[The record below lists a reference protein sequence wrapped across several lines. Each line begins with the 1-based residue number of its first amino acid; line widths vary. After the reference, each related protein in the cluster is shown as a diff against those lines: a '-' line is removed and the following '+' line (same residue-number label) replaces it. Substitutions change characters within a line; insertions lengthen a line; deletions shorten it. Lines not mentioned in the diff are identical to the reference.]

1 MGINGLKLH
10 KLFKK
15 IGDLE
20 EHNIWLKIELNIY
33 VKNMVLKIKNNKDA
47 KNN

>member
-1 MGINGLKLH
+1 MDINGQKLH

-15 IGDLE
+15 NGDIE

-33 VKNMVLKIKNNKDA
+33 VKNMDLKIKNNKDV